1 MPTSSAR
8 LVLPSR
14 LTAALALAFVAGAGP
29 ATLTAQTRPPAAAA
43 PADTIPL
50 PEHPRPDF
58 QRAAWVNLN
67 GRWQF
72 AFDRADAGGRAGWY
86 RPGGPMPD
94 AHRVLVPFSWAAP
107 ASGVGADSADIG
119 WYARSV
125 IVPAAWAGR
134 RVFLVVGASD
144 WRTSAWLDGD
154 SLGTHQGGYTPFSME
169 LTRRARPGVAQRL
182 VLRVDD
188 TPHPFKLEGK
198 QGYGNVRGPWQTVY
212 LEARGDA
219 PLEWVHF
226 TPDLVN
232 GRVAV
237 EARLLEP
244 APRALTFSLAFRDT
258 SVRAASRPVAR
269 GAQTVRFDLPV
280 PRARLWSP
288 DDPYLY
294 EVTATVGAPGV
305 AEDRV
310 ETYFGMRSIS
320 VVNLPGTT
328 IPYVALNG
336 RPVYLQL
343 ALDQAYHPTGF
354 YTFPTDSVLRDE
366 ILRARRIGLTGL
378 REHIK
383 IEAPRKLYWADKL
396 GVLIMAD
403 VPNWWGP
410 PDSAAF
416 GEHEVAMRGMI
427 ARDYNHPSVFAWIPF
442 NESWGLTTQV
452 AGTGVY
458 LPETQAKV
466 ASVQQLAKRLDP
478 TRLVEDQSPCCG
490 RWHTTTDLNSWHEYL
505 PGWQWAS
512 YMDRVSDSTFPG
524 SPWHFVG
531 GRRQA
536 GQPMMNSE
544 FGNVWGY
551 EGSTGDV
558 DWSWDYHR
566 AIDAFRRHP
575 KLAGWLYTEHSDVI
589 NEWNGYWRFDRSE
602 KETGVGDVSP
612 GMTLRDFHAPLYVA
626 VGDSEL
632 ARTVQPNERVA
643 VPLYASFLTGTT
655 AYGDS
660 LVLRTELAGWTALGE
675 HKVWHSDVRRVP
687 YRPWMSAPL
696 APVAVAMPGEPA
708 VAVLSTQLED
718 AGGTVLHHNFAAYV
732 VEGPAAASATLADGR
747 RVRAASVP
755 AGQLA
760 GGRWSQ
766 KQWRVLDGLKVDGAG
781 SGYFEYRIPWPAG
794 LAPSDVAEAT
804 FLVEASSKRLL
815 GKDRDTTAD
824 GGGDYMRGGGLQD
837 PGKNPNAYPMTGAV
851 RYPSAVAVRVNGDVV
866 ERVDLDDDPADSR
879 GVLSWHAQLHD
890 RRLREAGS
898 YGQLVRVAL
907 PPDAVARAAREGA
920 VVVRLEV
927 DDALPGGLAIYG
939 RQFGRYPVDPTVL
952 FVLRD
957 AGRGSDRPPR
967 GQR

>member
-1 MPTSSAR
+1 MTRRPYAAA
-8 LVLPSR
+8 LAV
-14 LTAALALAFVAGAGP
+14 ALALASSP
-29 ATLTAQTRPPAAAA
+29 ARPPLAAQPSGAPAA
-43 PADTIPL
+43 RAADTIPL

-58 QRAAWVNLN
+58 ERAEWLNLN

-72 AFDRADAGGRAGWY
+72 AFDKADAGARDGWF
-86 RPGGPMPD
+86 RPGGPMPA
-94 AHRVLVPFSWAAP
+94 AHRILVPFSWAAP
-107 ASGVGADSADIG
+107 ASGVVGDSANIG

-125 IVPAAWAGR
+125 TVPAAWRGR

-154 SLGTHQGGYTPFSME
+154 SLGTHQGGYTPFAME
-169 LTRRARPGVAQRL
+169 LTKVARPGAAQRL
-182 VLRVDD
+182 VFRVDD
-188 TPHPFKLEGK
+188 TPHPFRLDGK

-226 TPDLVN
+226 TPDVPG
-232 GRVAV
+232 GRVTV
-237 EARLLEP
+237 EAKLLEP

-258 SVRAASRPVAR
+258 SVRAVSRPVAR
-269 GAQTVRFDLPV
+269 GATTVRFDVPV

-294 EVTATVGAPGV
+294 EAVATLGAPGT
-305 AEDRV
+305 AADRV
-310 ETYFGMRSIS
+310 QTYFGMRSVS
-320 VVNLPGTT
+320 VVHLPGTT

-336 RPVYLQL
+336 KPVYLQL

-383 IEAPRKLYWADKL
+383 IEAPRKLYWADRL

-403 VPNWWGP
+403 VPNWWGQ

-416 GEHEVAMRGMI
+416 REHEVAMRGMI
-427 ARDYNHPSVFAWIPF
+427 ARDYNHPSVFSWITF
-442 NESWGLTTQV
+442 NETWGLRTRG
-452 AGTGVY
+452 ADGEEAY
-458 LPETQAKV
+458 LPATQAKV
-466 ASVQQLAKRLDP
+466 SSVQQLAKRLDP
-478 TRLVEDQSPCCG
+478 TRLVEDNSICCG
-490 RWHTTTDLNSWHEYL
+490 VGHTTTDINSWHAYL

-512 YMDRVSDSTFPG
+512 EMDRVSDSTFPG
-524 SPWHFVG
+524 SPWHFVA
-531 GRRQA
+531 GRRQS

-558 DWSWDYHR
+558 DYSWDYHR

-575 KLAGWLYTEHSDVI
+575 KLAGWLYTEHHDVI
-589 NEWNGYWRFDRSE
+589 NEWNGYWRFDRSD
-602 KETGVGDVSP
+602 KETGVGDLAP

-632 ARTVQPNERVA
+632 ARTARPGERVS
-643 VPLYASFLTGTT
+643 VPLYASFLTGST

-660 LVLRTELAGWTALGE
+660 LLLRTELAGWTALGE
-675 HKVWHSDVRRVP
+675 HKVWNTSVRRVP
-687 YRPWMSAPL
+687 YRPWMSQALAPL
-696 APVAVAMPGEPA
+696 DVVMPDEAAVAI
-708 VAVLSTQLED
+708 LSTRLED
-718 AGGTVLHHNFAAYV
+718 ASGTVLHHNFVAYV
-732 VEGPAAASATLADGR
+732 VEGAAPASATLSDGR
-747 RVRAASVP
+747 RVRVASVP
-755 AGQLA
+755 AAQLA
-760 GGRWSQ
+760 GGRWSG
-766 KQWRVLDGLKVDGAG
+766 KQWRVLDGLKVNGAG

-794 LAPSDVAEAT
+794 LSASDVADAT
-804 FLVEASSKRLL
+804 FLVEASSKRLF
-815 GKDRDTTAD
+815 GKDRDSTANAN
-824 GGGDYMRGGGLQD
+824 GDYMRGGGLQD

-851 RYPSAVAVRVNGDVV
+851 KYPSAVTVRVNGALAG
-866 ERVDLDDDPADSR
+866 RVDLADDPADSR

-890 RRLREAGS
+890 KRLREAGS

-907 PPDAVARAAREGA
+907 PPEAVERAAREGA

-952 FVLRD
+952 FVLREG
-957 AGRGSDRPPR
+957 ARASR
-967 GQR
+967 

>member
-1 MPTSSAR
+1 MRVAQW
-8 LVLPSR
+8 LAIGAV
-14 LTAALALAFVAGAGP
+14 ALAIAARPSALA
-29 ATLTAQTRPPAAAA
+29 AQPSLARAAS
-43 PADTIPL
+43 ADTIPL

-58 QRAAWVNLN
+58 MRAEWRTLN

-72 AFDRADAGGRAGWY
+72 AFDRADAGVRDGWY
-86 RPGGPMPD
+86 RPNGPMPA

-107 ASGVGADSADIG
+107 ASGVGSDSADIG
-119 WYARSV
+119 WYARGV
-125 IVPAAWAGR
+125 TVPEAWRGR

-154 SLGTHQGGYTPFSME
+154 SLGTHDGGYTPFSME
-169 LTRRARPGVAQRL
+169 LTARARPGTAQRL

-188 TPHPFKLEGK
+188 TPHPFRLDGK

-212 LEARGDA
+212 VEARGDA

-226 TPDLVN
+226 TPDVPD
-232 GRVAV
+232 GRVTV

-244 APRALTFSLAFRDT
+244 APRALTFALAFRDT
-258 SVRAASRPVAR
+258 SVHTVSHGIAR
-269 GAQTVRFDLPV
+269 GATTVRFDVPV

-288 DDPYLY
+288 EDPYLY
-294 EVTATVGAPGV
+294 EATATLGAPGMH
-305 AEDRV
+305 ADRV
-310 ETYFGMRSIS
+310 ETYFGMRTIS
-320 VVNLPGTT
+320 VVNLPGTD

-336 RPVYLQL
+336 KPVYLQL

-366 ILRARRIGLTGL
+366 ILRARQIGLTGL

-416 GEHEVAMRGMI
+416 REHETAMRGMI

-452 AGTGVY
+452 DGKGVY
-458 LPETQAKV
+458 LPATQAKV
-466 ASVQQLAKRLDP
+466 SSVQQLAKRLDP

-505 PGWQWAS
+505 PGWKWAS
-512 YMDRVSDSTFPG
+512 FMDRVSDSTFRG
-524 SPWHFVG
+524 SPWHFIG

-589 NEWNGYWRFDRSE
+589 NEWNGYWRFDRSP
-602 KETGVGDVSP
+602 KETGVGDLVP
-612 GMTLRDFHAPLYVA
+612 GMTLRDFHAPLYLA

-632 ARTVQPNERVA
+632 ARTARPGEHVS
-643 VPLYASFLTGTT
+643 VPLYASFLTGSS

-660 LVLRTELAGWTALGE
+660 LVLRTELSGWTTLGE
-675 HKVWHSDVRRVP
+675 HKVWASAARRVP
-687 YRPWMSAPL
+687 YHPWMTAPFAPL
-696 APVAVAMPGEPA
+696 EVTMPDEPA
-708 VAVLSTQLED
+708 VAVLATRLED
-718 AGGTVLHHNFAAYV
+718 ASGTVLHHNFATYV
-732 VEGPAAASATLADGR
+732 VEGAAPASATLADGR
-747 RVRAASVP
+747 RVRVASVP
-755 AGQLA
+755 AGQTA
-760 GGRWSQ
+760 AAHWSE
-766 KQWRVLDGLKVDGAG
+766 KQWPVMGGLKMDGAG
-781 SGYFEYRIPWPAG
+781 SGYFEYRIAWPAG
-794 LAPSDVAEAT
+794 LTATDVADAT

-815 GKDRDTTAD
+815 GKDRDSTVSGD
-824 GGGDYMRGGGLQD
+824 GDYMRGGGLQD
-837 PGKNPNAYPMTGAV
+837 PSKNPNAYPMTGTAKWA
-851 RYPSAVAVRVNGDVV
+851 SAVTVRVNGV
-866 ERVDLDDDPADSR
+866 EAGRVELADDPADSR
-879 GVLSWHAQLHD
+879 GILSWHAQLHD
-890 RRLREAGS
+890 GHLHEAGS

-907 PPDAVARAAREGA
+907 PPEAVARAAREGA

-939 RQFGRYPVDPTVL
+939 RQFGRYPLDPTVL
-952 FVLRD
+952 FVLRENRQAA
-957 AGRGSDRPPR
+957 AGTLPGRR
-967 GQR
+967 